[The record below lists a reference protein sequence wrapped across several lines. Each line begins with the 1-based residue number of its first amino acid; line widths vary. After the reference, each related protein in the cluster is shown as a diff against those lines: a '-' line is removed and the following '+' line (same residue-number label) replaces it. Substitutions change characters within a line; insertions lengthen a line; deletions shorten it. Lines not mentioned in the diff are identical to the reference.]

1 MTSAL
6 RCPRASHSAQRI
18 ALVIVTATVAL
29 LDLACLDERRAR
41 SLLEEAISMR
51 TAYLAPYL
59 D

>member
-1 MTSAL
+1 MRRRRPAL
-6 RCPRASHSAQRI
+6 SRARAERV
-18 ALVIVTATVAL
+18 ALVVVTATVAL

-41 SLLEEAISMR
+41 SLLDEAIAMR